1 MIKAITITEVR
12 FIIFVITLVCVSV
25 KAYYYSR
32 IQHHKNT
39 GEFIMDFFRWAPKIM
54 IKNIGAD
61 KERREYMR
69 KNNYCAAI
77 FWITVFAQLFLL
89 FYKPDAE

>member
-1 MIKAITITEVR
+1 MT
-12 FIIFVITLVCVSV
+12 V

-32 IQHHKNT
+32 IQHHKSS
-39 GEFIMDFFRWAPKIM
+39 GEFFMDFFRWAPKIM

-61 KERREYMR
+61 KDRREYMR

-89 FYKPDAE
+89 FYKSDAE